1 MNNSELKKIVG
12 GQITGTFLNAIARV
26 LETIIDIG
34 RSFGSALN
42 YFKNKK
48 SC

>member
-1 MNNSELKKIVG
+1 MSELELKSVIG
-12 GQITGTFLNAIARV
+12 GEITGTLLNSIARIF
-26 LETIIDIG
+26 ETVINIG

-42 YFKNKK
+42 YWINKR

>member
-1 MNNSELKKIVG
+1 MTELELNNIKG
-12 GQITGTFLNAIARV
+12 GEISGTLLNSIARIFTV
-26 LETIIDIG
+26 ILDIG

-42 YFKNKK
+42 YCKNKK

>member
-1 MNNSELKKIVG
+1 MKDDELKKIYG
-12 GQITGTFLNAIARV
+12 GEITGTLLNSIARI

-42 YFKNKK
+42 FWKNKK

>member
-1 MNNSELKKIVG
+1 MTDLELKNVIG
-12 GQITGTFLNAIARV
+12 GEMTGTFLNSIARIFTV
-26 LETIIDIG
+26 IIDIG

-42 YFKNKK
+42 YWKNKR

>member
-1 MNNSELKKIVG
+1 MTELELKDIIG
-12 GQITGTFLNAIARV
+12 GETSGTFLNAIARIFTV
-26 LETIIDIG
+26 ILDIG

-42 YFKNKK
+42 YWKNKK

>member
-1 MNNSELKKIVG
+1 MTEAELKNTIG
-12 GQITGTFLNAIARV
+12 GELSGSLLNSIARIFTV
-26 LETIIDIG
+26 ILDIG

-42 YFKNKK
+42 YWKHKK